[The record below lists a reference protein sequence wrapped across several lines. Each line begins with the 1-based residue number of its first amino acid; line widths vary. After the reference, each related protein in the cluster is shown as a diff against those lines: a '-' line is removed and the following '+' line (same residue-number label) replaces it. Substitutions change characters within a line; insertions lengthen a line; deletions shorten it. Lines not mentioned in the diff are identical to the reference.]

1 MTAPASS
8 GTTNTDPL
16 TGSRAGTSSTLS
28 PWAAG
33 YVTDMLSKAQGLAGE
48 DYQVYGG
55 PLTAGASELQQKAF
69 QGLGNLTIPT
79 GEQSVYTPQ
88 TFTAQSAADYMN
100 PFLSAALDPQIADI
114 RRQAAIDRV
123 NAAGRMTRA
132 GSFGGGR
139 QAVMESLGQEG
150 ALRTINKALGEGYKS
165 AFDLAQQQFNREQDR
180 AMAAAKQAGDYG
192 LAALG
197 AQAKAGEV
205 QRGIEQE
212 GITAD
217 INEFRKQA
225 EFPYKQL
232 EFQRQMLKDLPITT
246 QNYSYN
252 APSDFNQMVGIL
264 STMGTALQN
273 PTVQGLIKSMFG
285 FDISSLIPAS
295 TGTANTST
303 GTTNTST
310 TRTGG

>member
-1 MTAPASS
+1 MPPPDTITGGAGNDALVGTRS
-8 GTTNTDPL
+8 G
-16 TGSRAGTSSTLS
+16 ASSTLS

-55 PLTAGASELQQKAF
+55 PLTAGASDLQQKAF

-79 GEQSVYTPQ
+79 GDQMVYTPQ
-88 TFTAQSAADYMN
+88 TFSADMAQRYMN
-100 PFLSAALDPQIADI
+100 PYLDAALNPQIE
-114 RRQAAIDRV
+114 RLQREAAIKRV
-123 NAAGRMTRA
+123 QDAGRMTRA
-132 GSFGGGR
+132 GAFGGGR
-139 QAVMESLGQEG
+139 QAVSEALGNE
-150 ALRTINKALGEGYKS
+150 ATLRTIGETLGTGYKT
-165 AFDLAQQQFNREQDR
+165 AYDKAMDQFNAEQNRE
-180 AMAAAKQAGDYG
+180 MSAARQASDYG

-197 AQAKAGEV
+197 AQSKAGEV

-217 INEFRKQA
+217 IADFRKQA

-232 EFQRQMLKDLPITT
+232 EFQRQMIADLPIST

-264 STMGTALQN
+264 SGLGTTLQN
-273 PTVQGLIKSMFG
+273 PTVKAFLKDVLGI
-285 FDISSLIPAS
+285 DIP
-295 TGTANTST
+295 
-303 GTTNTST
+303 
-310 TRTGG
+310 

>member
-1 MTAPASS
+1 MATSNNVSS
-8 GTTNTDPL
+8 GATNTDAL
-16 TGSRAGTSSTLS
+16 TGSRAGASSTLS
-28 PWAAG
+28 PWVSS

-48 DYQVYGG
+48 DYQTYGG

-69 QGLGNLTIPT
+69 QGLGSLTLPT
-79 GEQSVYTPQ
+79 GEQSIYTPQ

-100 PFLSAALDPQIADI
+100 PFLSSALDPQIADI

-150 ALRTINKALGEGYKS
+150 ALRNISKTLGEGYKS

-192 LAALG
+192 LDVLG
-197 AQAKAGEV
+197 AQLKGGDV

-212 GITAD
+212 GVAAD
-217 INEFRKQA
+217 LTEFRKQA

-232 EFQRQMLKDLPITT
+232 EFQKSMLEGLPIST

-252 APSDFNQMVGIL
+252 APSDFNQLVGIL
-264 STMGTALQN
+264 STVGTHLQN
-273 PTVQGLIKSMFG
+273 PTVQGLIKDLFG
-285 FDISSLIPAS
+285 FDLSSLIPP
-295 TGTANTST
+295 ST
-303 GTTNTST
+303 GTTTV
-310 TRTGG
+310 R